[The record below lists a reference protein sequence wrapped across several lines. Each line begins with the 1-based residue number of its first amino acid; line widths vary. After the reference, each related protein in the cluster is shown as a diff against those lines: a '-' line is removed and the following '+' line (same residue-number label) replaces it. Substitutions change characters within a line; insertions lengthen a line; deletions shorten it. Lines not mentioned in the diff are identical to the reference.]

1 MGYTFFAG
9 EKDEVYVIK
18 YFQALK
24 RIPKMLQ
31 YL

>member
-24 RIPKMLQ
+24 MASKIL
-31 YL
+31 

>member
-24 RIPKMLQ
+24 RTSKIL
-31 YL
+31 